1 MDYFAATNAPLQAQS
16 RSFPWSLF
24 GPNNNALNMNS
35 NGAPPSAPL
44 NPGALAVP
52 PSSMSIQNDPHQD
65 SASMKEGGSDLEP
78 DFNRRA
84 LLPASELITE
94 AFNNLSNNF
103 TVSKILQEALQNPL
117 ATVDPNLRKELDAV
131 NLMLETNVQKLFSP
145 ASPSDK
151 EDITNIKLGLLS
163 LLSRSDAL
171 LTQDK
176 QKQDEEEKIQ
186 TTLSR
191 IKKLVTRFYKHLLQ
205 LIKALLAYNAIYES
219 QLTAQ
224 SNDHHAF
231 VFRAWMQVLGY
242 LQSIRSVITFASKEQ
257 LLDLESHPVNFEEVI
272 KRMEGEKMALKQNI
286 YLAQGEIIALNNKLL
301 EQKVKRKELDDAYK
315 GMRAELA
322 SKTQQVFN
330 MNSHLEAFTNP
341 AKIAQGNIRDL
352 TPEGA

>member
-1 MDYFAATNAPLQAQS
+1 
-16 RSFPWSLF
+16 
-24 GPNNNALNMNS
+24 
-35 NGAPPSAPL
+35 
-44 NPGALAVP
+44 
-52 PSSMSIQNDPHQD
+52 
-65 SASMKEGGSDLEP
+65 
-78 DFNRRA
+78 
-84 LLPASELITE
+84 
-94 AFNNLSNNF
+94 
-103 TVSKILQEALQNPL
+103 
-117 ATVDPNLRKELDAV
+117 
-131 NLMLETNVQKLFSP
+131 ML
-145 ASPSDK
+145 
-151 EDITNIKLGLLS
+151 
-163 LLSRSDAL
+163 
-171 LTQDK
+171 
-176 QKQDEEEKIQ
+176 KQDEEKKIQ

-191 IKKLVTRFYKHLLQ
+191 IKKPVTRFYKHLLQ
-205 LIKALLAYNAIYES
+205 LIKELLAYTSNAIYES